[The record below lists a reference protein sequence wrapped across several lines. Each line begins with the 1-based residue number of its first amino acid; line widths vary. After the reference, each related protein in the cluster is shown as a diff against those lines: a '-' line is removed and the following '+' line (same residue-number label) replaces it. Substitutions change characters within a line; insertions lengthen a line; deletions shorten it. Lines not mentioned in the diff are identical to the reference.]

1 MNKGNKVFVACILV
15 WCVFMG
21 CFLCFNLQK
30 EKQQIP
36 IIQRPIITQ
45 PSVIPS
51 TNTSN
56 SHKPTIAPGTNP
68 QITTPPEISTD
79 PTLSEEELRWQERA
93 EEYPEATR
101 VWLYMTQNFGWTD
114 EICAGIMGNIMAEI
128 GGGTLDFS
136 DWNHD
141 SPYGMFQWLGS
152 RKIELKEIYGDEP
165 TIEEQLEFM
174 YDELYGT
181 DGVTQQVEDWQRE
194 KILASTNPKQVAKY
208 FCIWFERPGDSGT
221 IRQTYASRAY
231 QYFTE

>member
-1 MNKGNKVFVACILV
+1 MNKGNKVFVACIFA

-21 CFLCFNLQK
+21 CFLFFNFQK
-30 EKQQIP
+30 EKQQTP
-36 IIQRPIITQ
+36 TTQRPAITQ

-51 TNTSN
+51 INTSN
-56 SHKPTIAPGTNP
+56 SYDPTVA
-68 QITTPPEISTD
+68 ITE

-136 DWNHD
+136 NWNHD
-141 SPYGMFQWLGS
+141 SPYGMFQWLGN

-194 KILASTNPKQVAKY
+194 KILASTDPKQVAKY